1 MHLTRIIGFAIMLFG
16 IAVLV
21 FGILATAEFGE
32 KVVQEFTGHYTDKT
46 MWYILGGVAAILVGA
61 VISRSRK

>member
-1 MHLTRIIGFAIMLFG
+1 MTLARIIGFVIMLFG

-21 FGILATAEFGE
+21 FGILATEEFGE
-32 KVVQEFTGHYTDKT
+32 KVTQEFTGHYTDKT
-46 MWYILGGVAAILVGA
+46 MWYIFGGIAAILVGA